1 MRKIPGDTLP
11 KGMKLPEPEREPQE
25 KEEKYITL
33 AEANYVAD
41 IRKAISE
48 LPYNIEIQELVVTEG
63 RNSPPVIQL
72 VMTIT

>member
-1 MRKIPGDTLP
+1 MRKIPGNEIP
-11 KGMKLPEPEREPQE
+11 KGMQLSEPESEPQE
-25 KEEKYITL
+25 KKYITL

-41 IRKAISE
+41 IRRAISE

-63 RNSPPVIQL
+63 KNSPPVIQL

>member
-1 MRKIPGDTLP
+1 MPGDVLP
-11 KGMKLPEPEREPQE
+11 KGMKIPELESQE
-25 KEEKYITL
+25 QEQKYITL

-41 IRKAISE
+41 IRKAIAK

>member
-1 MRKIPGDTLP
+1 MRKIPADVLP
-11 KGMKLPEPEREPQE
+11 KGMKLPEPEPEPQE
-25 KEEKYITL
+25 QEKKYITL

>member
-1 MRKIPGDTLP
+1 MRKIPADVLP
-11 KGMKLPEPEREPQE
+11 KGMKSLEPALEPQE
-25 KEEKYITL
+25 QEQKYITL
-33 AEANYVAD
+33 AEANYIAD

-72 VMTIT
+72 VMTIK

>member
-1 MRKIPGDTLP
+1 MRKIPGDALP
-11 KGMKLPEPEREPQE
+11 KGMKIPEPEPQE
-25 KEEKYITL
+25 QEKKYITL